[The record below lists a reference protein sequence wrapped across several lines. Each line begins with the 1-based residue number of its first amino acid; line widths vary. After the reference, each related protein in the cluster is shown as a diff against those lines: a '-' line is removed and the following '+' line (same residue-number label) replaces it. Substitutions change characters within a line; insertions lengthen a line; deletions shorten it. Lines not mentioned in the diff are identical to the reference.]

1 MPPPAKPT
9 PEHRPVDRRNFFR
22 KTTAAA
28 ALSLSASAYGKVAGA
43 NDRVRVAFLGCGG
56 RAQAH
61 INLVTRLAETGT
73 VSPVAVCD
81 VWDGLEE
88 EYDQRHGHAV
98 IRRKFS
104 QGLYPSAAKCGLNP
118 ADRTRVAKDYRTIL
132 DLKEVD
138 AVCISTPD
146 HWHARMTLDS
156 LAAGKDVYV
165 EKPMTRTA
173 DEAVA
178 VMDAAARLN
187 RVVTVG
193 VQSLADPV
201 WKAAHEFLRT
211 GKLGAVSH
219 LSAGAF
225 RSDVRGQ
232 WRFYRL
238 AAEMTPRAVDWDLF
252 LGHRFEVNGVPL
264 GPDPRAMPFD
274 RAAFAQWRCVSAFS
288 GGPFTDL
295 YVHHVTRLLAATGL
309 RFPNRVTGSGGLYV
323 ERDGRDVPDVATIA
337 ADFDECHLVVTG
349 ATTSAVPQ
357 DEVIRGRRGAMKF
370 VKGGFEVLGDSPETV
385 RVESP
390 KNETEALWANF
401 LECVRR
407 RDRATLCSPDL
418 GAAAVAVV
426 ALAQAGHRDGRVYAW
441 DRERRTAVPADA
453 IPPVPSRRTG
463 GDVQPPD
470 YMRLAGPWVGGAE
483 PG

>member
-1 MPPPAKPT
+1 MPTPAKPT

-28 ALSLSASAYGKVAGA
+28 ALSLSASAYGHVSGA

-61 INLVTRLAETGT
+61 INLIAKLAETGA
-73 VSPVAVCD
+73 VAPVAVCD

-88 EYDQRHGHAV
+88 EYDQRHGNAV
-98 IRRKFS
+98 IRRKFA

-118 ADRTRVAKDYRTIL
+118 ADRTRVAKDYRKIL
-132 DLKEVD
+132 DLKDVD

-201 WKAAHEFLRT
+201 WKAAHDFLRT
-211 GKLGAVSH
+211 GKLGTVSH

-252 LGHRFEVNGVPL
+252 LGHRFDVGGEPL
-264 GPDPRAMPFD
+264 GPVAVRVRVLRRAVHRPVRPPRYPPAVRDAPAVPRPGD
-274 RAAFAQWRCVSAFS
+274 GGRRAVRGTRRPGRAGR
-288 GGPFTDL
+288 G
-295 YVHHVTRLLAATGL
+295 HHRRGL
-309 RFPNRVTGSGGLYV
+309 RRVS
-323 ERDGRDVPDVATIA
+323 P
-337 ADFDECHLVVTG
+337 
-349 ATTSAVPQ
+349 
-357 DEVIRGRRGAMKF
+357 RRH
-370 VKGGFEVLGDSPETV
+370 
-385 RVESP
+385 
-390 KNETEALWANF
+390 
-401 LECVRR
+401 R
-407 RDRATLCSPDL
+407 RDDL
-418 GAAAVAVV
+418 RG
-426 ALAQAGHRDGRVYAW
+426 
-441 DRERRTAVPADA
+441 PA
-453 IPPVPSRRTG
+453 R
-463 GDVQPPD
+463 
-470 YMRLAGPWVGGAE
+470 
-483 PG
+483 